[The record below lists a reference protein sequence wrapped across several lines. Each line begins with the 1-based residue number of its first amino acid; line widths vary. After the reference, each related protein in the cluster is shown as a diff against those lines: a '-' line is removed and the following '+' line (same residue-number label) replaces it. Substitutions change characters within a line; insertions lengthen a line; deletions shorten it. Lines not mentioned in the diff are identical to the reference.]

1 MLPESNHFTIFEKM
15 KQIDRKTEII
25 NCAAK
30 LFKEKGYS
38 AVTMRDI
45 AQALDIKAASLYNH
59 IKSKQ
64 EILVL
69 IVIEIAEEF
78 TNTINEIVLSET
90 TTIQKLEKVIQLH
103 IDITIRNPEAIA
115 CLNNDW
121 MHLTDEELTYFVKMR
136 EDYEESFRDIIKS
149 GITSTLNFPLGAIIS
164 TKSPFFKFSFIK
176 EENKPPGIFFTATCH
191 LFSIGEE
198 HNEYERR
205 ISSPSIIVFKVKCC
219 P

>member
-1 MLPESNHFTIFEKM
+1 MLRHSIHFTIFEGM
-15 KQIDRKTEII
+15 KPLDRKSEII

-69 IVIEIAEEF
+69 IVIDIAEEF
-78 TNTINEIVLSET
+78 TTNINKIVLSDVS
-90 TTIQKLEKVIQLH
+90 TIQKLEKVIQLH
-103 IDITIRNPEAIA
+103 IDITVRNPNALA

-121 MHLTDEELTYFVKMR
+121 MHLTDAELTYFIQMR
-136 EDYEESFRDIIKS
+136 EDYEENFRNIITS
-149 GITSTLNFPLGAIIS
+149 GIASNEIKNLNAEVIIFSILSTLRTMYLWYGKNKDF
-164 TKSPFFKFSFIK
+164 TEKSLKINMK
-176 EENKPPGIFFTATCH
+176 QVLLNGIVN
-191 LFSIGEE
+191 S
-198 HNEYERR
+198 
-205 ISSPSIIVFKVKCC
+205 
-219 P
+219 

>member
-1 MLPESNHFTIFEKM
+1 MLLQSIHFTIFEGM
-15 KQIDRKTEII
+15 KPIDRKTEII

-45 AQALDIKAASLYNH
+45 AQAMDIKAASLYNH

-78 TNTINEIVLSET
+78 TNTINEIVLSKS

-103 IDITIRNPEAIA
+103 IDITIRNPEALA

-121 MHLTDEELTYFVKMR
+121 MHLTDKELTYFIKMR
-136 EDYEESFRDIIKS
+136 EDYEENFRNIIKS
-149 GITSTLNFPLGAIIS
+149 GIASNEIKNINPEVIIFSMLSTLRTLYLWYGKKKGFTEASLKNNM
-164 TKSPFFKFSFIK
+164 K
-176 EENKPPGIFFTATCH
+176 EVLLNGIV
-191 LFSIGEE
+191 
-198 HNEYERR
+198 N
-205 ISSPSIIVFKVKCC
+205 
-219 P
+219 

>member
-1 MLPESNHFTIFEKM
+1 M
-15 KQIDRKTEII
+15 KITDRKTEII

-38 AVTMRDI
+38 AITMRDI

-78 TNTINEIVLSET
+78 ISVMNEIVASDVS
-90 TTIQKLEKVIQLH
+90 TIQKIEKVIELH
-103 IDITIRNPEAIA
+103 VNITLRNPDALA

-121 MHLTDEELTYFVKMR
+121 MHLEDTDLKYFIKMR
-136 EDYEESFRDIIKS
+136 TDYEDNFRRIIKN
-149 GITSTLNFPLGAIIS
+149 GIQNNEIKNLNQEVIVFSTLS
-164 TKSPFFKFSFIK
+164 TLRTLYLWY
-176 EENKPPGIFFTATCH
+176 NKYKILNEKILKKDLSSILIQGI
-191 LFSIGEE
+191 
-198 HNEYERR
+198 
-205 ISSPSIIVFKVKCC
+205 V
-219 P
+219 

>member
-1 MLPESNHFTIFEKM
+1 MLLQSIHFTTFEIM
-15 KQIDRKTEII
+15 KPTDRKTEII

-69 IVIEIAEEF
+69 IVLEIAEEF
-78 TNTINEIVLSET
+78 TNRINEIAFSDLN
-90 TTIQKLEKVIQLH
+90 TIKKIEKVIELH
-103 IDITIRNPEAIA
+103 IDITIRNPDALA

-121 MHLTDEELTYFVKMR
+121 MHLTDEELTYFIKMR
-136 EDYEESFRDIIKS
+136 EDYEETFRHLINTGIQSNEIKNLNPEVIIFS
-149 GITSTLNFPLGAIIS
+149 ILSTLRTLYIWYGKKNRLTESSLKKDMAEVLL
-164 TKSPFFKFSFIK
+164 K
-176 EENKPPGIFFTATCH
+176 GIV
-191 LFSIGEE
+191 S
-198 HNEYERR
+198 
-205 ISSPSIIVFKVKCC
+205 
-219 P
+219 